1 MFVVRVEQE
10 QGVVLVLIS
19 CLVDWSSN
27 TGLLNLLTFPLCV
40 SSSLGGFV
48 FTKKGQYF
56 PQCISS
62 SGSRKNRLCTGFSCL
77 SVNLVRLS
85 GPAWICDTLALIK
98 KRKEILKYCDKHQFT
113 KICTLIEIE
122 NNNNI

>member
-1 MFVVRVEQE
+1 MFVVTVEQE

-27 TGLLNLLTFPLCV
+27 IGLLNLLTFPLCV

-77 SVNLVRLS
+77 SEGNCQS
-85 GPAWICDTLALIK
+85 GASQWTSMDL
-98 KRKEILKYCDKHQFT
+98 
-113 KICTLIEIE
+113 
-122 NNNNI
+122 